1 MSAAYPRSEAE
12 SPAAKD
18 VEKTLQKAEADIGI
32 GNHVNGFWLAQEA
45 IALAEGCIEWD
56 IGDVVSTQQL
66 VVAML
71 RRYNL
76 FKEAEQIEAEME
88 LNLEELSDEE
98 TRKMIQDEMNVHK
111 RQTPNGL
118 EALDQ
123 PIRSGHSQRHSPPQ
137 PSSNTENP
145 SHTSSTK
152 KVITGVEYGLVSR
165 TCPDQPVRSMDDA
178 EESSLGDHSIKKPH
192 APTPNDQSGTR

>member
-88 LNLEELSDEE
+88 LTLEELSDEE

-165 TCPDQPVRSMDDA
+165 TCPDQPVRSMGDA

-192 APTPNDQSGTR
+192 APNPNDQSGTR